1 MSVTRRMLALLR
13 ITKRVLHAGGN
24 WNNSSNCGS
33 WSRNGNNVRSN
44 VNANNGCR
52 GVIRITANI

>member
-1 MSVTRRMLALLR
+1 M
-13 ITKRVLHAGGN
+13 TKRPVLHAGGN

-33 WSRNGNNVRSN
+33 RARNGNDGRSN

-52 GVIRITANI
+52 VLGYIGRFTDS